1 LVQRL
6 LQRGRQGFEQREQHG
21 ERAGSDLG
29 KPKALPGTWIT
40 GSIKPNPVARMAPS
54 STQTPQRGTG
64 RGIGIRTAAGSDE
77 RAHGQLHVY
86 DGDGKGKSQA
96 ALGVV
101 LRTIGLGIC
110 EQKRTRVLLL
120 RFLKGPGR
128 AYDEDAAIEALQQ
141 GFPHLIDQVR
151 TGRGDYFT
159 AEEAT
164 PFDRQEAQRGWD
176 IAKGAIASDLY
187 SVVVLDEL
195 NPVLD
200 LGLLDADEVA
210 RTLACKPPGM
220 EVICTGRGA
229 PKELVQLA
237 DLHSEMRAH
246 QQMDPGITGIEIYT
260 GDGKGKS
267 TSALGKGLQ
276 AIGRGISQDKS
287 HRVLILQWLKGGAG
301 YTEDA
306 AIAALRE
313 SYPHLVDHL
322 RSGRDAIVWRGQQQP
337 IDYVE
342 AERAWEIARA
352 AISSGLYKTVI
363 LDEINPTVD
372 LELLPVEP
380 IVQTLLRKPAETEV
394 ILTGRC
400 KNRLAYFELASVYSE
415 MVCHKHYAERG
426 VDLKRGVDY

>member
-1 LVQRL
+1 
-6 LQRGRQGFEQREQHG
+6 
-21 ERAGSDLG
+21 
-29 KPKALPGTWIT
+29 
-40 GSIKPNPVARMAPS
+40 MS
-54 STQTPQRGTG
+54 STQRPQRTTG
-64 RGIGIRTAAGSDE
+64 RGIGIRTAAGAEE
-77 RAHGQLHVY
+77 RAYGQLHVY

-151 TGRGDYFT
+151 TGRGDFFT
-159 AEEAT
+159 AEQASK
-164 PFDRQEAQRGWD
+164 FDRQEAQRGWD

-200 LGLLDADEVA
+200 LGLLDIDEVT
-210 RTLACKPPGM
+210 RTLAAKPAGM

-229 PKELVQLA
+229 PRPLIQLA

-246 QQMDPGITGIEIYT
+246 RRQSSVAGEDQQPQGLDGIEIYT
-260 GDGKGKS
+260 GEGKGKS

-287 HRVLILQWLKGGAG
+287 HRVLILQWLKGGSG

-322 RSGRDAIVWRGQQQP
+322 RSGRDAIVWRGQQLP

-380 IVQTLLRKPAETEV
+380 IVQTLLRKPTETEV

-400 KNRLAYFELASVYSE
+400 KNRPAYFDLASVHSE

>member
-1 LVQRL
+1 M
-6 LQRGRQGFEQREQHG
+6 
-21 ERAGSDLG
+21 S
-29 KPKALPGTWIT
+29 
-40 GSIKPNPVARMAPS
+40 PS
-54 STQTPQRGTG
+54 TTPSPQRSSG
-64 RGIGIRTAAGSDE
+64 RGSSAGIGIRTASDRDE
-77 RAHGQLHVY
+77 RTHGQLHVY

-151 TGRGDYFT
+151 TGRGEFFS
-159 AEEAT
+159 AEQVT
-164 PFDRQEAQRGWD
+164 RFDRQEAERGWD
-176 IAKGAIASDLY
+176 IAKGAIASNLY

-200 LGLLDADEVA
+200 LGLLDTEQIC
-210 RTLACKPPGM
+210 RTLAAKPEGM

-229 PKELVQLA
+229 PRQLVQLA

-246 QQMDPGITGIEIYT
+246 RRQDATAEPLGLDGIEIYT
-260 GDGKGKS
+260 GEGKGKS
-267 TSALGKGLQ
+267 TSALGKALQ

-372 LELLPVEP
+372 LELLPQEP

-400 KNRLAYFELASVYSE
+400 RNRPLYFDLASVHSE

>member
-1 LVQRL
+1 M
-6 LQRGRQGFEQREQHG
+6 
-21 ERAGSDLG
+21 S
-29 KPKALPGTWIT
+29 
-40 GSIKPNPVARMAPS
+40 S

-64 RGIGIRTAAGSDE
+64 RGIGIRTAAGSHG
-77 RAHGQLHVY
+77 RSHGQLHVY
-86 DGDGKGKSQA
+86 DGEGKGKSQA

-110 EQKRTRVLLL
+110 EQKQTRVLLL

-128 AYDEDAAIEALQQ
+128 SYDEDAAIEALQQ

-151 TGRGDYFT
+151 TGRGDYFSADQIT
-159 AEEAT
+159 RV
-164 PFDRQEAQRGWD
+164 DIQEAERGWT
-176 IAKGAIASDLY
+176 IAKGALASDLY

-200 LGLLDADEVA
+200 LGLLDAEEVV
-210 RTLACKPPGM
+210 RTLAAKPAGM
-220 EVICTGRGA
+220 EVIVTGRGA
-229 PKELVQLA
+229 PRQLVQIA

-246 QQMDPGITGIEIYT
+246 RRADGVAEIGPDGEAAPAGLEGIEIYT
-260 GDGKGKS
+260 GEGKGKS
-267 TSALGKGLQ
+267 TSALGKALQ

-287 HRVLILQWLKGGAG
+287 HRVLILQWLKGGSG

-380 IVQTLLRKPAETEV
+380 IVQTLLRKPSETEV

-400 KNRLAYFELASVYSE
+400 KNPPAYFDLASVHSE

>member
-1 LVQRL
+1 VV
-6 LQRGRQGFEQREQHG
+6 
-21 ERAGSDLG
+21 S
-29 KPKALPGTWIT
+29 
-40 GSIKPNPVARMAPS
+40 N
-54 STQTPQRGTG
+54 
-64 RGIGIRTAAGSDE
+64 GIGITTASESQE
-77 RAHGQLHVY
+77 RSHGQLHVY
-86 DGDGKGKSQA
+86 DGEGKGKSQA

-110 EQKRTRVLLL
+110 EKRQTRVLLL

-128 AYDEDAAIEALQQ
+128 SYDEDAAIDALQQ

-151 TGRGDYFT
+151 TGRGEFFNADESTKFDY
-159 AEEAT
+159 
-164 PFDRQEAQRGWD
+164 REAQRGWD
-176 IAKGAIASDLY
+176 IAKGAIASALY

-200 LGLLDADEVA
+200 LGLLPIEEVVK
-210 RTLACKPPGM
+210 TLTSRPNGM
-220 EVICTGRGA
+220 EIIVTGRAA
-229 PKELVQLA
+229 PNPLIKVAE
-237 DLHSEMRAH
+237 LHSEMKAH
-246 QQMDPGITGIEIYT
+246 RRPEIKNDEFLFENNIGGIEIYT
-260 GDGKGKS
+260 GEGKGKS
-267 TSALGKGLQ
+267 TSALGKALQ

-287 HRVLILQWLKGGAG
+287 HRVLILQWLKGGSG

-363 LDEINPTVD
+363 LDELNPTVD

-380 IVQTLLRKPAETEV
+380 IVQTLLRKPSETEV
-394 ILTGRC
+394 IITGRC
-400 KNRLAYFELASVYSE
+400 KNHPIYFDLASVHSE
-415 MVCHKHYAERG
+415 MVCHKHYAEKG

>member
-1 LVQRL
+1 MSSKANAAKRISESDGPRKSPGPGV
-6 LQRGRQGFEQREQHG
+6 GIVTASGCK
-21 ERAGSDLG
+21 ERS
-29 KPKALPGTWIT
+29 
-40 GSIKPNPVARMAPS
+40 N
-54 STQTPQRGTG
+54 
-64 RGIGIRTAAGSDE
+64 
-77 RAHGQLHVY
+77 GQLHIY
-86 DGDGKGKSQA
+86 DGEGKGKSQA

-110 EQKRTRVLLL
+110 EQRRTRVLLL

-151 TGRGDYFT
+151 TGRAEFFNSEESTKFDY
-159 AEEAT
+159 
-164 PFDRQEAQRGWD
+164 QEAQRGWD
-176 IAKGAIASDLY
+176 IAKGAIASALY

-200 LGLLDADEVA
+200 LGLLPVEEVVS
-210 RTLACKPPGM
+210 TLASRSEGM
-220 EVICTGRGA
+220 EVIVTGRAA
-229 PKELVQLA
+229 PSALVQIA

-246 QQMDPGITGIEIYT
+246 RRPEHLTDTSISSNPIGGIEIYT
-260 GDGKGKS
+260 GEGKGKS
-267 TSALGKGLQ
+267 TSALGKALQ

-287 HRVLILQWLKGGAG
+287 HRVLILQWLKGGSG

-306 AIAALRE
+306 AIAALRD

-363 LDEINPTVD
+363 LDELNPSVD

-394 ILTGRC
+394 IITGRC
-400 KNRLAYFELASVYSE
+400 RNQPIYFDLASIHSE
-415 MVCHKHYAERG
+415 MVCHKHYAHQG

>member
-1 LVQRL
+1 M
-6 LQRGRQGFEQREQHG
+6 
-21 ERAGSDLG
+21 AT
-29 KPKALPGTWIT
+29 KPK
-40 GSIKPNPVARMAPS
+40 GSNTSRS
-54 STQTPQRGTG
+54 GRG
-64 RGIGIRTAAGSDE
+64 RGIGIVTAADSQE
-77 RAHGQLHVY
+77 RCHGQLHIY
-86 DGDGKGKSQA
+86 DGEGKGKSQA

-110 EQKRTRVLLL
+110 EQRRTRVLLL

-151 TGRGDYFT
+151 TGRADFFT
-159 AEEAT
+159 ADEAT
-164 PFDRQEAQRGWD
+164 NFDLMEAQRGWD
-176 IAKGAIASDLY
+176 IAKGAIASALY

-200 LGLLDADEVA
+200 LGLLSVEDVV
-210 RTLACKPPGM
+210 RTLNERPDGM
-220 EVICTGRGA
+220 EIIVTGRAA
-229 PKELVQLA
+229 PAPLVQVA

-246 QQMDPGITGIEIYT
+246 RRPNIEENSFNSSSSVGGIEIYT
-260 GDGKGKS
+260 GEGKGKS
-267 TSALGKGLQ
+267 TSALGKALQ

-287 HRVLILQWLKGGAG
+287 HRVLILQWLKGGSG

-352 AISSGLYKTVI
+352 AIASGLYKTVI
-363 LDEINPTVD
+363 LDELNPSVD

-394 ILTGRC
+394 IITGRC
-400 KNRLAYFELASVYSE
+400 KNLPSYFDLASVHSE
-415 MVCHKHYAERG
+415 MVCHKHYAEQG

>member
-1 LVQRL
+1 MKAEAASL
-6 LQRGRQGFEQREQHG
+6 LIVKK
-21 ERAGSDLG
+21 ASNNSSKGS
-29 KPKALPGTWIT
+29 T
-40 GSIKPNPVARMAPS
+40 S
-54 STQTPQRGTG
+54 
-64 RGIGIRTAAGSDE
+64 GIGIVTAADREE
-77 RAHGQLHVY
+77 RSHGQLHIY

-110 EQKRTRVLLL
+110 EQRRTRVLLL

-128 AYDEDAAIEALQQ
+128 DYDEDAAIEALQQ

-151 TGRGDYFT
+151 TGRADFFT
-159 AEEAT
+159 AEEST
-164 PFDRQEAQRGWD
+164 RFDAQEAQRGWD
-176 IAKGAIASDLY
+176 IAKGAIASALY

-195 NPVLD
+195 NPVLN
-200 LGLLDADEVA
+200 LGLLDVNDVVKTLIA
-210 RTLACKPPGM
+210 RPAGM
-220 EVICTGRGA
+220 EIIITGRAA
-229 PKELVQLA
+229 PKELIRAA

-246 QQMDPGITGIEIYT
+246 RRNADLTDNLIELNAKRGIEIYT
-260 GDGKGKS
+260 GEGKGKS
-267 TSALGKGLQ
+267 TSALGKALQ

-287 HRVLILQWLKGGAG
+287 HRVLILQWLKGGNG

-322 RSGRDAIVWRGQQQP
+322 RSGRDAIVWRGQQKE

-363 LDEINPTVD
+363 LDELNPSVD

-380 IVQTLLRKPAETEV
+380 IVQTLLRKPIDTEV
-394 ILTGRC
+394 IITGRC
-400 KNRLAYFELASVYSE
+400 KNRPAYFDLASIHSE
-415 MVCHKHYAERG
+415 MVCHKHYAEQG
-426 VDLKRGVDY
+426 IDLKRGVDY

>member
-1 LVQRL
+1 MPPPPTSR
-6 LQRGRQGFEQREQHG
+6 
-21 ERAGSDLG
+21 
-29 KPKALPGTWIT
+29 
-40 GSIKPNPVARMAPS
+40 
-54 STQTPQRGTG
+54 TQTPQRGTG

-110 EQKRTRVLLL
+110 ERKRTRVLLL

-128 AYDEDAAIEALQQ
+128 SYDEDAAIEALQQ

-159 AEEAT
+159 AEQAT
-164 PFDRQEAQRGWD
+164 SFDRQEAQRGWD

-200 LGLLDADEVA
+200 LGLLDAAEVV
-210 RTLACKPPGM
+210 RTLAAKPAGM

-229 PKELVQLA
+229 PRELVQLA

-246 QQMDPGITGIEIYT
+246 RRQMPVGGEPADSGEPSDDMAGNDAIGPQEQGLDGIEIYT
-260 GDGKGKS
+260 GEGKGKS
-267 TSALGKGLQ
+267 TSALGKALQ

-287 HRVLILQWLKGGAG
+287 HRVLILQWLKGGSG

-352 AISSGLYKTVI
+352 AIASGLYKTVI
-363 LDEINPTVD
+363 LDELNPTVD

-394 ILTGRC
+394 IITGRC
-400 KNRLAYFELASVYSE
+400 KSRPAYFDLASVHSE